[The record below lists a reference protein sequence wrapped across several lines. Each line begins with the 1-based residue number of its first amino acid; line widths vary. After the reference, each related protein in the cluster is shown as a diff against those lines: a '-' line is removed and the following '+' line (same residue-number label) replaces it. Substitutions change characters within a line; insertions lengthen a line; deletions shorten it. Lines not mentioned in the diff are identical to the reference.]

1 MSKLS
6 SFFRDVVAE
15 LQRVNW
21 PTRQE
26 TLKYTAVVIGAS
38 AAVAVFLG
46 ALDLLFSTILSRFII

>member
-38 AAVAVFLG
+38 AAVAIFLG